1 MKITRRQLHRIINE
15 EMRLLKEEPGW
26 ADYGGT
32 VDVWEPLMK
41 VLIAAEAAIQGA
53 QAEAAKSAGPEAA
66 AGQYVVGQLARALKG
81 LQNARGQVDPR
92 GTWSPDGDYGE

>member
-1 MKITRRQLHRIINE
+1 MKITRRQLQRIINE
-15 EMRLLKEEPGW
+15 EMRMLNEEPGW

-41 VLIAAEAAIQGA
+41 VLVAAETAIQGA
-53 QAEAAKSAGPEAA
+53 QSEAAKSAPSEAE
-66 AGQYVVGQLARALKG
+66 AGQYVVGQLARALQG

-92 GTWSPDGDYGE
+92 GTWTGE